1 MHLQK
6 HHGEPSWVR
15 DTATTHHP
23 NPSELKRAT
32 SQHPSAGRSFT
43 SIIYSPQKPKKMNLM
58 ARFKPAA
65 QHPTSS
71 ALPLPLRA
79 WRGLR
84 EGGCSAFTAF
94 IVFVGACTG
103 PSSSSANGI
112 SHDSTMSE
120 IDTLLLI
127 RFMLLSDFMPPSGFA
142 AFAAGKGSN
151 DALSS
156 AMLSSL
162 EGTFWSVP
170 SNRGKRG
177 FALAL
182 MKDAGNS
189 GRAEKLA
196 LRLCFNLSSVTMGAH
211 LVREIST
218 LQAVVMV
225 TVFACN

>member
-1 MHLQK
+1 
-6 HHGEPSWVR
+6 
-15 DTATTHHP
+15 
-23 NPSELKRAT
+23 
-32 SQHPSAGRSFT
+32 
-43 SIIYSPQKPKKMNLM
+43 MNLM

-71 ALPLPLRA
+71 ASPLRA

-84 EGGCSAFTAF
+84 EGGCS
-94 IVFVGACTG
+94 G

-127 RFMLLSDFMPPSGFA
+127 RFMLLSDFMLLPPGLLNCCA
-142 AFAAGKGSN
+142 DFAAGKGSN

-196 LRLCFNLSSVTMGAH
+196 LRLCF
-211 LVREIST
+211 
-218 LQAVVMV
+218 
-225 TVFACN
+225 

>member
-1 MHLQK
+1 
-6 HHGEPSWVR
+6 
-15 DTATTHHP
+15 
-23 NPSELKRAT
+23 
-32 SQHPSAGRSFT
+32 
-43 SIIYSPQKPKKMNLM
+43 
-58 ARFKPAA
+58 
-65 QHPTSS
+65 
-71 ALPLPLRA
+71 
-79 WRGLR
+79 
-84 EGGCSAFTAF
+84 
-94 IVFVGACTG
+94 
-103 PSSSSANGI
+103 
-112 SHDSTMSE
+112 MSE

-127 RFMLLSDFMPPSGFA
+127 RFMLLSDFMLLPPGLLNCCA
-142 AFAAGKGSN
+142 DFAAGKGSN

-211 LVREIST
+211 LVRAIST

-225 TVFACN
+225 TVFTCN